1 MSASVTSSSLQ
12 SSGTNSPKSTSH
24 PRTSSWPSP
33 ASSIKG
39 PDPAVMVGYSCRVA
53 GADRPS
59 KLWDNINAQVDMRK
73 EIPADRF
80 NINNFYHPDGTHK
93 GTTNCKYGYFLDQDI
108 GMFDNS
114 FFRISPKEA
123 EAMDPQQR
131 LLLEVVYEAL
141 EDARIPLEDIWGT
154 RTSVFCG
161 SFSNDYNAMTTKDLE
176 YYPKYAVTGTG
187 NAILANRISYL
198 FNLQGPS
205 VTIDTAC
212 SSSLVSFH
220 LGAETIRDGE
230 SDVSIIVGSALHFD
244 PNIFIMMTDLGMLSP
259 EGRCRAF
266 DARGQGYVRG
276 EGICAVV
283 LKRQS
288 QAELN
293 GDRIHAVVRASSV
306 NHDGTKSGI
315 TLPSSTSQEALIRAT
330 YAKAG
335 LDPAHTPYVEA
346 HGTGTARGDPA
357 EMRALQAVFSP
368 AHRKDPLLVGSVKTN
383 IGHTEGASGL
393 AGVIKSAMALER
405 GIIPPNMLFKYPNPE
420 IKFEE
425 WKVQVPTEATDF
437 PSCPDGTRRASVNSF
452 GYGGANAHVIL
463 EAYQPMPILTPP
475 PVLPDAFLSVVKNRP
490 FLIPLTSHTE
500 KAGSIWA
507 DKLGSYVKEQPG
519 NVADLACSLSS
530 RRSIHAYRSF
540 VVGKSRAAISEQLKD
555 PAPWTKAAETPRP
568 RLGFVFT
575 GQGAQWFAMGR
586 QLIQHSPLFRQTLQ
600 RCDRTLHA
608 LPDGPEWSIIEELSR
623 TEEHSRLTET
633 RLSQPIC
640 TALQLAIVDLL
651 RSWGIEPTSAVGH
664 SSGEIGSAY
673 ATGILSFDNALYA
686 AYYRGLH
693 MSSGGRGRASI
704 DGAMLAVGRGP
715 TELNKELK
723 AYEGQI
729 SLAAVNSPSSVT
741 LSGDA
746 LAIDALQSQL
756 EEQRVFTRRLQVAQA
771 FHSHHM
777 YPLAPAYTEAL
788 KNCSGFNASDSK
800 ARMFSSVTGRLADPS
815 RMGPEY
821 WAANMT
827 GCVRFWDALV
837 GILMDEEEEQNV
849 DILVEIGPHPALRGP
864 SRQIMKSL
872 GMDLPYLGSLARQTA
887 DFDALLTLAGQLFQH
902 GYPVNLDAVNSD
914 HFLVEPDIPC
924 QAPNGKFLEDIPT
937 YAWDHERYWAETRL
951 IREHRLRPHRHTLLG
966 AKLPGCVEQ
975 RPIWRNYLRIKDI
988 AWLADHVIDGKIL
1001 FPAAGYISM
1010 AIEAMCNVGDIGA
1023 TPDSS
1028 VLLRNITISSPLVLD
1043 NSDMGTEVLVEL
1055 HAPMTSAKS
1064 RSGTW
1069 YEFTIFSY
1077 QARQGCVE
1085 HCTGQVCFGDEP
1097 QESKAY
1103 DSVQQ
1108 LLSKSTSSTPA
1119 STYYRHLTE
1128 FGLAYGIPF
1137 QLLSGLIES
1146 GPGFAV
1152 GTLTFEP
1159 SKYATQAADVTVAH
1173 PTLLDASFHTI
1184 FPALEAT
1191 LQRPLD
1197 EASVPTFVRSVRV
1210 HPAMFVVKDSTDT
1223 QRVTTRTYTT
1233 PTGPRTAT
1241 NDLLITSDMGQ
1252 ELLTFK
1258 GLQVTSLGK
1267 SSASES
1273 NRSVF
1278 FRTRW
1283 QPAFDSLPA
1292 SSPALHQGDIAK
1304 LMDIYTHQHPDAKIL
1319 HVTDSLDR
1327 THEVL
1332 RYIGGGAN
1340 QRRAF
1345 DTITPVGPDVLSVDD
1360 IETLESERPGRV
1372 VLGEVEPGKYDLVI
1386 VCQSGRDSSHWVK
1399 EHGYIIADGCHID
1412 EPGLNL
1418 VVQGNGVEV
1427 WKKQQT
1433 NPVSRPG
1440 NYSVVLVM
1448 PERPSSRTLQ
1458 IAAHIEGAIKSHS
1471 TQRLTLRDLAFQATI
1486 PAQDI
1491 IVLTSLDET
1500 VLDPAAQDPAQF
1512 EAIRTLFI
1520 QTELNIVWLLEGAT
1534 QGPSKPLNGMLV
1546 GLTRVAKSENP
1557 DTRIVSFDIAP
1568 GQAASTIAAGVT
1580 HALDSGCG
1588 EDEFSLRDGVLYI
1601 PRIENDDSLNCKLSN
1616 GAGSGPKMETITSER
1631 PIRLTIGQVGL
1642 VDSLVWEDDPEVL
1655 DGELAPGDLEIEVWA
1670 SALNFRDV
1678 AATMGI
1684 IDDYRLGDECAG
1696 VVLRTG
1702 KDVNPSD
1709 FKPGDRVV
1717 ALRPGQGAH
1726 CSVVRHPAYHC
1737 SRLGE
1742 MPFDQAVSPC
1752 LILLTAYYSLI
1763 DVARLKKGESVL
1775 IHGAAGG
1782 VGQMAV
1788 QVAQL
1793 YGAKVIATVGSQVK
1807 RDLLRNRYGIPDE
1820 QILSSR
1826 DDSFVEGIMR
1836 LTEGRGVDVVLNSLS
1851 GKLLHASWNIVAPF
1865 GRFIEIGKRD
1875 IHENSALEM
1884 EPFRRNVLFASV
1896 DLVAVFAKNPA
1907 LGARLSQECYQL
1919 VHNGKVQLP
1928 ETILTLPWSKTI
1940 DGFRMLQ
1947 MGKHI
1952 GKIVFERREGDLVP
1966 VRPSS
1971 LRNNNRFHSDKTYL
1985 LVGGLGGLGRALA
1998 EWLYTKGAR
2007 SLAFLSRSGAAR
2019 GEAQATVQWLQ
2030 SHGVEVTVFRGD
2042 VTNYGDVET
2051 CVQGISNLGG
2061 IFQAAMVL
2069 QDAPLERM
2077 TLDQWQQC
2085 TRPKVVGTH
2094 NLHLA
2099 TDGKELDFFVCFSS
2113 ASACYGAKGQS
2124 NYSAANMY
2132 LDTLMRHRRESGLP
2146 GSTMNCGRISGV
2158 GVVAEDAALER
2169 FMDQQGYDP
2178 INKHELLSQIEE
2190 AVFSDQRTIISDRG
2204 IDTFQTITGISLKQ
2218 KDRYWIGK
2226 PLFQNLYRNHD
2237 QSDDGTAQPGEVNLP
2252 SLLRQLPDDQKRAEA
2267 LLERFIGRLVVVLGL
2282 SAENID
2288 ASNPLSL
2295 YGLDSL
2301 VGVELR
2307 NWFNKS
2313 VGVDIALFDVL
2324 GASSI
2329 KALIDQAVALFSTQA
2344 AATQASASADP
2355 TANIT
2360 GSSSGLS
2367 NATSTQSKAGSSPVA
2382 AIPKVDP
2389 SVPLPLSAYQ
2399 KRLWFTHC
2407 FAADKSV
2414 LNLAVLVDIAGQ
2426 PNEQCMQQAL
2436 HETKRRHPILRTRYY
2451 EGDEHAEQCMVKV
2464 SDTKIA
2470 FQDLSQAANP
2480 RDALSTLITNLQ
2492 RKELDIEAGEVIDV
2506 TVAKLAASEFVMINI
2521 MHHIAT
2527 DHACTRPM
2535 FAQFTALYNAIREE
2549 RDLITVPLPTVT
2561 YADFTSW
2568 HHDHLTSASMSPHI
2582 QYWKE
2587 TLADM
2592 PKCSKLLPFAKADRM
2607 QDDQYARANHTGSID
2622 SKLLKRMKRICAQSG
2637 TSAFHF
2643 LLSAF
2648 RAFLYR
2654 YTEETDLTIVIFDGN
2669 RPHAEVS
2676 DTQGFFV
2683 NNIPIRCRGSLD
2695 GDFETLLKA
2704 TASCTLEAMTHNAV
2718 PFDVIVTE
2726 TKAPRSTNH
2735 FPIGQ
2740 VSVNYRMPEEAGPF
2754 RTQDFVMRPN
2764 GLRNI
2769 PTPFD
2774 LQLDAQEGTDK
2785 QLELSLEF
2793 STTLYAADDV
2803 ARFFD
2808 NFLTFMTSLIRDY
2821 RQPIEEVPLC
2831 GPLERQ
2837 RLESEFWN
2845 TGLNQDSWRD
2855 VSISSRVLERAQA
2868 HPDGIAIRTSEGNA
2882 VTYGELTTRARRVAF
2897 SLQAAGVSPGQFIGV
2912 LTHPGI
2918 DTVTAML
2925 GILFN
2930 RCGYVPMDPTM
2941 PLDRLAFIAADS
2953 GINVVLFDPTSTEL
2967 AAGLQSNMVGDLQA
2981 ISIKESACTP
2991 FEASVQPQLPTDPCY
3006 MIYTSGSTGRPKGVV
3021 LCHESVSEMLAAM
3034 HDKFEFTTS
3043 DRFLQNV
3050 SPAFDLSVV
3059 QIFSALTAGARLC
3072 IASQRTRKDP
3082 IALGDF
3088 MRSESI
3094 SVTYFTPSSL
3104 ALVLEHNPDALRA
3117 CSHYRISLC
3126 AGEWLPTRVA
3136 RAFHDSGCPAT
3147 LYNGWGPTETVVQTT
3162 FHQVTWPEDDHHNIP
3177 IGHAIGNNR
3186 HYVVDP
3192 AMNPLPPGFTGEICI
3207 GGPQVALGYRNRLED
3222 NKKEFCSNPF
3232 ALPSDHDKGWTRLCR
3247 TGDRGRFLP
3256 DGELQFVERISGD
3269 KQIKLRGYRI
3279 DLGEVEHVLH
3289 QASQT
3294 PQGQGLAN
3302 LAVVARTIGENSS
3315 SLTDDRLLIAFV
3327 TTKQPVPLPEQGWY
3341 SWYLNSTSQGLLPEY
3356 MIPSAYVFLDALPIT
3371 SNGKVDRKLLTQC
3384 DMNPT
3389 FPSNPAPAAA
3399 DGGTGQ
3405 VSREREH
3412 QDAMAAVI
3420 QTWKDILKV
3429 DRPILSTDNFFELG
3443 GQSILLMRVQSKL
3456 RRTFGVSLSLPE
3468 MIRTPTPSH
3477 IADLLTSHSQGSQQL
3492 NSSASAP
3499 VEDVSWEEECRL
3511 PNEEQYMIPLGC
3523 RRPLRSSI
3531 TDILLTGSETF
3542 NGIHMLAHL
3551 LLQDSHTTIYVIG
3564 THSPLTHSQ
3573 LIASLHDHRLLHHT
3587 IAIEQVSSRVHCVPG
3602 SLSEAYLGLSHHSF
3616 QALARRVQSIY
3627 HLASEI
3633 SLLKSYQS
3641 LKRINTTSAL
3651 TLIALARSGGH
3662 CSEIHYLSTWSV
3674 PHLQS
3679 WNQAKRSLPEI
3690 DVGETAMGHF
3700 TPPPTNQ
3707 SGYFQSRWVTEM
3719 LFTAASK
3726 RGFPIT
3732 IYRSSA
3738 VTEAE
3743 HTRVPA
3749 PKDDLVRALLVDMLR
3764 HRAIPKTN
3772 ANTNP
3777 FVIDFIPV
3785 DYLVQALGHI
3795 SRSEEG
3801 GRASGLQVYHLVN
3814 PSPLPLDELP
3824 RVMGKISG
3832 DGITGRKVDLDQ
3844 WLEIVGKGANEQEQL
3859 RLETMKSYFELGHT
3873 MFQLTRTNTDAVL
3886 KRDQF
3891 IECPAVNEN
3900 YLSHLWKTDSI
3911 RSVMPL
3917 N

>member
-1 MSASVTSSSLQ
+1 MSASLTSSSLQ
-12 SSGTNSPKSTSH
+12 SSWANSPKSASP

-33 ASSIKG
+33 ASSITG
-39 PDPAVMVGYSCRVA
+39 PDPAVMVGYGCRVA

-108 GMFDNS
+108 GMFDRS

-131 LLLEVVYEAL
+131 LMLEVVYEAL
-141 EDARIPLEDIWGT
+141 EDAGIPLEDIWGT

-220 LGAETIRDGE
+220 LGAETIRNGE

-293 GDRIHAVVRASSV
+293 GDHIHAVVRASSM

-315 TLPSSTSQEALIRAT
+315 TLPSSTSQEALIRTT

-368 AHRKDPLLVGSVKTN
+368 AHRKEPLWVGSVKTN

-393 AGVIKSAMALER
+393 AGIIKSAMALER

-425 WKVQVPTEATDF
+425 WKLQVPTEATDF

-463 EAYQPMPILTPP
+463 EAYQPMPMLTPP
-475 PVLPDAFLSVVKNRP
+475 PVLPDALVSAVKNRP

-507 DKLGSYVKEQPG
+507 DKLGGYIKEQPG

-540 VVGKSRAAISEQLKD
+540 VVGKSRAEIAEQLKG
-555 PAPWTKAAETPRP
+555 PAPWTKAVETPRP

-586 QLIQHSPLFRQTLQ
+586 QLIQHSPLFQQTLQ

-623 TEEHSRLTET
+623 DEEHSRLTET

-673 ATGILSFDNALYA
+673 ATGILSFDNAMYA

-693 MSSGGRGRASI
+693 MSSGGNGVAST

-715 TELNKELK
+715 TELTKELK
-723 AYEGQI
+723 EYEGQV

-746 LAIDALQSQL
+746 LAIDALQTQL

-788 KNCSGFNASDSK
+788 KSCSGFNAADSK
-800 ARMFSSVTGRLADPS
+800 ARMFSSVTGRLANPS
-815 RMGPEY
+815 QMGPEY

-827 GCVRFWDALV
+827 GCVRFWEALV
-837 GILMDEEEEQNV
+837 GILVDEEEEQNV

-872 GMDLPYLGSLARQTA
+872 GMDLPYLGSLARKMA
-887 DFDALLTLAGQLFQH
+887 DFDCLLTLAGQLFQH

-914 HFLVEPDIPC
+914 HFLIEPDIPC
-924 QAPNGKFLEDIPT
+924 QAPNGKFLDDIPT

-975 RPIWRNYLRIKDI
+975 RPIWRNYLRIKDVP
-988 AWLADHVIDGKIL
+988 WLADHVIDGKIL

-1010 AIEAMCNVGDIGA
+1010 AIEAMCNVGDVGA

-1028 VLLRNITISSPLVLD
+1028 VLLRNITISSALVLD

-1085 HCTGQVCFGDEP
+1085 HCTGQVSFGDEP
-1097 QESKAY
+1097 PDSKAY
-1103 DSVQQ
+1103 ESVQQ
-1108 LLSKSTSSTPA
+1108 LLSKSTSSAPA

-1128 FGLAYGIPF
+1128 FGLAYGDPF

-1152 GTLTFEP
+1152 GELAFEP
-1159 SKYATQAADVTVAH
+1159 MQYATQAADVTVAH

-1184 FPALEAT
+1184 FPAMEAT

-1210 HPAMFVVKDSTDT
+1210 HPKMFAVKDATDT
-1223 QRVTTRTYTT
+1223 QRVTARTYTT

-1241 NDLLITSDMGQ
+1241 NDLLITSDLGE

-1267 SSASES
+1267 SSGGES

-1292 SSPALHQGDIAK
+1292 SSPVLRQGNIAK

-1319 HVTDSLDR
+1319 HLTDSLDHTR
-1327 THEVL
+1327 EVL

-1345 DTITPVGPDVLSVDD
+1345 DTITPAGPDVLSVDD
-1360 IETLESERPGRV
+1360 IEMLENERPGRV
-1372 VLGEVEPGKYDLVI
+1372 KLGEMEPGKYDLVI
-1386 VCQSGRDSSHWVK
+1386 VSRPGQDPSHWAK
-1399 EHGYIIADGCHID
+1399 EHGYIIADGCQID
-1412 EPGLNL
+1412 DPGLNL
-1418 VVQGNGVEV
+1418 VVQGNGVGV
-1427 WKKQQT
+1427 WKKKQQT
-1433 NPVSRPG
+1433 NPGPQSG
-1440 NYSVVLVM
+1440 DYSVALVM
-1448 PERPSSRTLQ
+1448 PERPSDRTLQ
-1458 IAAHIEGAIKSHS
+1458 IAAHIEGVTKSHS
-1471 TQRLTLRDLAFQATI
+1471 IQRLTLRDLAGQATI
-1486 PAQDI
+1486 SAQDI
-1491 IVLTSLDET
+1491 VVLTSLDET
-1500 VLDPAAQDPAQF
+1500 VLDPAAQDPTQF
-1512 EAIRTLFI
+1512 DAIRTLLI
-1520 QTELNIVWLLEGAT
+1520 QTDLNIIWLLEGAT
-1534 QGPSKPLNGMLV
+1534 EGPSKPLNGMLV

-1557 DTRIVSFDIAP
+1557 DTRIVSFDITP

-1580 HALDSGCG
+1580 RALDPGCG
-1588 EDEFSLRDGVLYI
+1588 EDEFSLRDGLLYI
-1601 PRIENDDSLNCKLSN
+1601 PRIENDDSLNCKLRN
-1616 GAGSGPKMETITSER
+1616 GAGSGPKMETVTSER
-1631 PIRLTIGQVGL
+1631 PIRLSIGQVGL

-1655 DGELAPGDLEIEVWA
+1655 DSELAPGDLEIEVWA

-1684 IDDYRLGDECAG
+1684 IDDYKLGDECAG

-1702 KDVNPSD
+1702 KDVSPAD

-1717 ALRPGQGAH
+1717 ALRPGWGHIAPW
-1726 CSVVRHPAYHC
+1726 SVIPPITV
-1737 SRLGE
+1737 LGW
-1742 MPFDQAVSPC
+1742 
-1752 LILLTAYYSLI
+1752 
-1763 DVARLKKGESVL
+1763 KGESVL

-1793 YGAKVIATVGSQVK
+1793 YGAKVIATVGSQIK

-1820 QILSSR
+1820 QILCSR

-1865 GRFIEIGKRD
+1865 GRFVEIGKRD

-1896 DLVAVFAKNPA
+1896 DLVTVYAKNPA

-1919 VHNGKVQLP
+1919 VHNGKIQLP

-1952 GKIVFERREGDLVP
+1952 GKIVFERQEGDLVP

-1971 LRNNNRFHSDKTYL
+1971 LGNNNRFHSDKTYL

-1998 EWLYTKGAR
+1998 EWLYKKGAR

-2019 GEAQATVQWLQ
+2019 DEARATVQWLQ
-2030 SHGVEVTVFRGD
+2030 SHGVEVAVFRGD

-2051 CVQGISNLGG
+2051 CIQGISNLGG
-2061 IFQAAMVL
+2061 VFQAAMVL

-2077 TLDQWQQC
+2077 TLDQWQRC
-2085 TRPKVVGTH
+2085 TRPKVIGTH

-2099 TDGKELDFFVCFSS
+2099 TAGKELDFFVCFSS
-2113 ASACYGAKGQS
+2113 GSACYGAKGQG

-2132 LDTLMRHRRESGLP
+2132 LDTLMRHRRELGLP

-2178 INKHELLSQIEE
+2178 INKYELLAQIEE

-2218 KDRYWIGK
+2218 KDRYWIKK

-2237 QSDDGTAQPGEVNLP
+2237 QSDDGVAQSGEVNLP
-2252 SLLRQLPDDQKRAEA
+2252 SLLRQLPDDEKRAEA
-2267 LLERFIGRLVVVLGL
+2267 LLQQFIGRLVVVLGL

-2329 KALIDQAVALFSTQA
+2329 KALIDQAVALFSVQA
-2344 AATQASASADP
+2344 AATQSSASVDS
-2355 TANIT
+2355 TANT
-2360 GSSSGLS
+2360 TGGSSGRS
-2367 NATSTQSKAGSSPVA
+2367 NATRTQSKTNSSAVVS
-2382 AIPKVDP
+2382 IPKVDP
-2389 SVPLPLSAYQ
+2389 AAPLPLSAYQ
-2399 KRLWFTHC
+2399 KRLWFAHC
-2407 FAADKSV
+2407 FAADKSI
-2414 LNLAVLVDIAGQ
+2414 LNLAVLVELTGRPD
-2426 PNEQCMQQAL
+2426 EQCMQQAL

-2451 EGDEHAEQCMVKV
+2451 EGDEHAEQHMVDI

-2470 FQDLSQAANP
+2470 FEDLSQTANP
-2480 RDALSTLITNLQ
+2480 RGSLSTLITNLQ

-2521 MHHIAT
+2521 IHHIAT
-2527 DHACTRPM
+2527 DHACTRPL
-2535 FAQFTALYNAIREE
+2535 FAQFAALYNAIREQ
-2549 RDLITVPLPTVT
+2549 RDLVTVPPPTVT

-2568 HHDHLTSASMSPHI
+2568 HQDHLTSASMVPHI
-2582 QYWKE
+2582 QYWKD

-2592 PKCSKLLPFAKADRM
+2592 PQSSKLLPFAKADRM
-2607 QDDQYARANHTGSID
+2607 PGDQYARATHTGSID
-2622 SKLLKRMKRICAQSG
+2622 AKMLKRMKRICAQSG

-2676 DTQGFFV
+2676 DTLGFFV

-2695 GDFETLLKA
+2695 GAFEALLKA

-2718 PFDVIVTE
+2718 PFDVIVSE
-2726 TKAPRSTNH
+2726 TNAPRSTSH

-2808 NFLTFMTSLIRDY
+2808 NFLTFITSLIRDH

-2837 RLESEFWN
+2837 RLESGFWN
-2845 TGLNQDSWRD
+2845 TGLHQNSWKD
-2855 VSISSRVLERAQA
+2855 VSISSRILEKAQA
-2868 HPDGIAIRTSEGNA
+2868 HPDAIAIRTSEGDA
-2882 VTYGELTTRARRVAF
+2882 VTYGELATRARRVAF
-2897 SLQAAGVSPGQFIGV
+2897 SLQAARVSPGQFIGV
-2912 LTHPGI
+2912 LTDPGI

-2953 GINVVLFDPTSTEL
+2953 RINVVLFDPASTKL
-2967 AAGLQSNMVGDLQA
+2967 AAGLQSKVVGNLQA
-2981 ISIKESACTP
+2981 MSIDESAWTP
-2991 FEASVQPQLPTDPCY
+2991 FEAGVQPQLPTDPCY
-3006 MIYTSGSTGRPKGVV
+3006 MIYTSGSTGHPKGVV
-3021 LCHESVSEMLAAM
+3021 LSHESVHEMLAAM
-3034 HDKFEFTTS
+3034 HDKFEFATS

-3088 MRSESI
+3088 MRSESV

-3117 CSHYRISLC
+3117 CSQYRISLC

-3136 RAFHDSGCPAT
+3136 RAFRDSGCPAT

-3162 FHQVTWPEDDHHNIP
+3162 FHQVTWPEDDRHNIP

-3192 AMNPLPPGFTGEICI
+3192 AMNLLPPGFTGEICI
-3207 GGPQVALGYRNRLED
+3207 GGPQVALGYRNRFEA
-3222 NKKEFCSNPF
+3222 NKKEFSSNPF
-3232 ALPSDHDKGWTRLCR
+3232 ALPSDHDKGWIRLCR

-3256 DGELQFVERISGD
+3256 DGQLQFVERISGD

-3289 QASQT
+3289 QASQA

-3302 LAVVARTIGENSS
+3302 LAVVARTIGENNA

-3327 TTKQPVPLPEQGWY
+3327 TTKQPVPLPEQERY
-3341 SWYLNSTSQGLLPEY
+3341 SWCLNLASQGLLPEY

-3371 SNGKVDRKLLTQC
+3371 SNGKVDRKLLAQC
-3384 DMNPT
+3384 DMDPT
-3389 FPSNPAPAAA
+3389 FPSNPNSAVTH
-3399 DGGTGQ
+3399 GGAGQ
-3405 VSREREH
+3405 LSREQEH
-3412 QDAMAAVI
+3412 QDAMVAVI
-3420 QTWKDILKV
+3420 QIWKDILKI
-3429 DRPILSTDNFFELG
+3429 DRPILATDNFFELG

-3456 RRTFGVSLSLPE
+3456 RRTLGVSLSLPE

-3477 IADLLTSHSQGSQQL
+3477 IANLLTGDSRGAQL

-3499 VEDVSWEEECRL
+3499 VGGVNWEEECRL
-3511 PNEEQYMIPLGC
+3511 PNEEQYTIPSGC
-3523 RRPLRSSI
+3523 RRPSRSSI
-3531 TDILLTGSETF
+3531 TDILLTGSESF

-3551 LLQDSHTTIYVIG
+3551 LLQDSHTMIHVIG
-3564 THSPLTHSQ
+3564 THAPLTHNQ
-3573 LIASLHDHRLLHHT
+3573 LIASLRHHRLLHHPN
-3587 IAIEQVSSRVHCVPG
+3587 ALEQVSSRVHCVPG
-3602 SLSEAYLGLSHHSF
+3602 SLSEAHLGLSHHSF
-3616 QALARRVQSIY
+3616 QALARRVQTIY
-3627 HLASEI
+3627 HLASEV
-3633 SLLKSYQS
+3633 SLLKTYQS

-3651 TLIALARSGGH
+3651 TLIEFARSGGH

-3679 WNQAKRSLPEI
+3679 WNQAKRSRPEI
-3690 DVGETAMGHF
+3690 AVGETAIGHF

-3719 LFTAASK
+3719 LFTQAST

-3738 VTEAE
+3738 VTEAA
-3743 HTRVPA
+3743 HTGVPA

-3764 HRAIPKTN
+3764 HRAIPKTH
-3772 ANTNP
+3772 TTPNP

-3785 DYLVQALGHI
+3785 DYLVHALGQI

-3801 GRASGLQVYHLVN
+3801 DWASGLQIYHLVN

-3824 RVMGKISG
+3824 QLMGKISG

-3844 WLEIVGKGANEQEQL
+3844 WLEIVGQGAHEQEQL
-3859 RLETMKSYFELGHT
+3859 RLETLKAYFELGHT
-3873 MFQLTRTNTDAVL
+3873 MFQLSRTNTDAVL
-3886 KRDQF
+3886 KRDHF
-3891 IECPAVNEN
+3891 IECPAVNEE
-3900 YLSHLWKTDSI
+3900 YLSHLWKTDNM
-3911 RSVMPL
+3911 RSAMPL